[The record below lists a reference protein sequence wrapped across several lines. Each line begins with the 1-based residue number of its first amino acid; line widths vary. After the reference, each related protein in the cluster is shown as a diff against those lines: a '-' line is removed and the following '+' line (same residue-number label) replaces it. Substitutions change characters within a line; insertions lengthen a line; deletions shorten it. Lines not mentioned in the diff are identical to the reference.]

1 MQTAI
6 SRILTRLMADAG
18 ISQAELSRAT
28 KVGQSTISR
37 ILKPC
42 GPKGIKEPTD
52 KQVRPIAEYFGIT
65 SDQLRGH
72 APLPPNLDQGVV
84 PASGGSNVE
93 GGPIRIKT
101 GLVPV
106 VGKAKLGVDGF
117 FEEMGY
123 PPGGGDG
130 YLKIFSDD
138 PDAYALRVV
147 GNSMEPRIRSGEF
160 VMIEPSHSYIAGDE
174 VLVKTDDGQSM
185 IKVFMYR
192 RDGEVRLLSV
202 NDAHPPLTLP
212 ETSITKIHP
221 VGAIVKA
228 SRLVEL

>member
-6 SRILTRLMADAG
+6 SRILTKLMADAG

-28 KVGQSTISR
+28 KVGQPTISR
-37 ILKPC
+37 ILKPG
-42 GPKGIKEPTD
+42 GPKGIKEPAD
-52 KQVRPIAEYFGIT
+52 RQVRPIADYFGIT

-72 APLPPNLDQGVV
+72 APLPPAIDQGVAH
-84 PASGGSNVE
+84 ASGDSNVE
-93 GGPIRIKT
+93 GGPIKLKT

-130 YLKIFSDD
+130 YLKIYSDD
-138 PDAYALRVV
+138 PDAYALRLV
-147 GNSMEPRIRSGEF
+147 GSSMEPRIRSGEF
-160 VMIEPSHSYIAGDE
+160 VMVEPNHSYIAGDE
-174 VLVKTDDGQSM
+174 VLVKTDDGQAM
-185 IKVFMYR
+185 IKVFMYH

-212 ETSITKIHP
+212 EASITHMHP

>member
-1 MQTAI
+1 MLSTTPRCIFMRMESTGSKIATAREAKGWNQ
-6 SRILTRLMADAG
+6 SELARALGVTPQSVQAWESGRNTPRPKRLQEIAAALGVSAG
-18 ISQAELSRAT
+18 YLMGEEAL
-28 KVGQSTISR
+28 
-37 ILKPC
+37 
-42 GPKGIKEPTD
+42 
-52 KQVRPIAEYFGIT
+52 
-65 SDQLRGH
+65 
-72 APLPPNLDQGVV
+72 
-84 PASGGSNVE
+84 GSHNNVE
-93 GGPIRIKT
+93 GGPIKLKT

-106 VGKAKLGVDGF
+106 VGKAKLGLDGF

-130 YLKIFSDD
+130 YLRIYSDD

-147 GNSMEPRIRSGEF
+147 GSSMEPRIRSGEF
-160 VMIEPSHSYIAGDE
+160 VLVEPSNGYVAGDE
-174 VLVKTDDGQSM
+174 VLVKTTDGQSM
-185 IKVFMYR
+185 IKVFMYH

-212 ETSITKIHP
+212 EASITKLHP

>member
-1 MQTAI
+1 MEYKD
-6 SRILTRLMADAG
+6 RIKAARKHARLTQAALADA
-18 ISQAELSRAT
+18 
-28 KVGQSTISR
+28 V
-37 ILKPC
+37 
-42 GPKGIKEPTD
+42 GIKQASVSELETG
-52 KQVRPIAEYFGIT
+52 KSQSSTFGASIAKICGVDAVWLETGKG
-65 SDQLRGH
+65 SM
-72 APLPPNLDQGVV
+72 LPSV
-84 PASGGSNVE
+84 GGGMESNVE
-93 GGPIRIKT
+93 GGPIKIKT

-174 VLVKTDDGQSM
+174 VLVKTEDGQSM

-202 NDAHPPLTLP
+202 NDAHPPLTLA
-212 ETSITKIHP
+212 EDSITKMHP

>member
-1 MQTAI
+1 
-6 SRILTRLMADAG
+6 MADAG
-18 ISQAELSRAT
+18 ISQVELSRAT

-37 ILKPC
+37 ILKPG

-52 KQVRPIAEYFGIT
+52 KQVRPLAEYFGLT
-65 SDQLRGH
+65 TDQMRGH
-72 APLPPNLDQGVV
+72 APLPQASDQEAVQSTGE
-84 PASGGSNVE
+84 SNVE
-93 GGPIRIKT
+93 GGPIKLKT

-106 VGKAKLGVDGF
+106 VGKAKLGLDGF

-130 YLKIFSDD
+130 YLKIYSDD

-147 GNSMEPRIRSGEF
+147 GSSMEPRIRSGEF
-160 VMIEPSHSYIAGDE
+160 VLVEPGNGYVAGDE
-174 VLVKTDDGQSM
+174 VLIKTTDGQSM
-185 IKVFMYR
+185 IKVFMYH

-202 NDAHPPLTLP
+202 NDAHPPLTVP
-212 ETSITKIHP
+212 EASITKIHP